1 MANSILMRSELAR
14 RLEPPACGLN
24 EVVSVLG
31 KTPTGANGVI

>member
-1 MANSILMRSELAR
+1 MRCCFVRFPVR
-14 RLEPPACGLN
+14 RPD